1 MAERERRCKL
11 GGAFGDSEREKWTH
25 AIKAKAGRSADV
37 RGRMGSQVGKGIAAN
52 KAAGSKGGIRR
63 QGSKRG

>member
-1 MAERERRCKL
+1 MQADDRQRWAAALRAKNAHVRAGFS
-11 GGAFGDSEREKWTH
+11 GGVQG
-25 AIKAKAGRSADV
+25 GR
-37 RGRMGSQVGKGIAAN
+37 GGGKGIAPN

>member
-1 MAERERRCKL
+1 MQTDDRRRWAAAL
-11 GGAFGDSEREKWTH
+11 REKN
-25 AIKAKAGRSADV
+25 APARAGFSGGV
-37 RGRMGSQVGKGIAAN
+37 QGGRGGGKGIAPN

>member
-1 MAERERRCKL
+1 MAGKVQDDERQRWAAALR
-11 GGAFGDSEREKWTH
+11 
-25 AIKAKAGRSADV
+25 AKNASM
-37 RGRMGSQVGKGIAAN
+37 RMGSMVAAQGGRCGGKGIAPN

>member
-1 MAERERRCKL
+1 MAHLNE
-11 GGAFGDSEREKWTH
+11 SEREKW
-25 AIKAKAGRSADV
+25 ANALKAKGGAVGAPRA
-37 RGRMGSQVGKGIAAN
+37 RLGAQGGKGIAPN

>member
-1 MAERERRCKL
+1 MAHLNE
-11 GGAFGDSEREKWTH
+11 SEREKWVN
-25 AIKAKAGRSADV
+25 ALKAKGAAAGVPRA
-37 RGRMGSQVGKGIAAN
+37 RLGAQGGKGIAPN

>member
-1 MAERERRCKL
+1 MQADERQRWAAALRAKNASVRAGSL
-11 GGAFGDSEREKWTH
+11 GGVQG
-25 AIKAKAGRSADV
+25 GR
-37 RGRMGSQVGKGIAAN
+37 GSGKGIAPN

>member
-1 MAERERRCKL
+1 MGGL
-11 GGAFGDSEREKWTH
+11 GQNEREKW
-25 AIKAKAGRSADV
+25 ANALKAKGAAGAAP
-37 RGRMGSQVGKGIAAN
+37 RGRMGAQGGKGIAPN

>member
-1 MAERERRCKL
+1 MAGMNETEREQWARALR
-11 GGAFGDSEREKWTH
+11 
-25 AIKAKAGRSADV
+25 AKGSACSSGMA
-37 RGRMGSQVGKGIAAN
+37 RGRMGSQGGKGIAPN

>member
-1 MAERERRCKL
+1 MAGINQNERLKWENALKAK
-11 GGAFGDSEREKWTH
+11 GGAGSVPR
-25 AIKAKAGRSADV
+25 A
-37 RGRMGSQVGKGIAAN
+37 RMGVQGGKGIAPN

>member
-1 MAERERRCKL
+1 MQADERQRWAAALRAKNASVRAGAL
-11 GGAFGDSEREKWTH
+11 GGMKGGQS
-25 AIKAKAGRSADV
+25 SA
-37 RGRMGSQVGKGIAAN
+37 KGIAPN

>member
-1 MAERERRCKL
+1 MTPMKC
-11 GGAFGDSEREKWTH
+11 GNEREKWQN
-25 AIKAKAGRSADV
+25 ALKAKGGAGASPRA
-37 RGRMGSQVGKGIAAN
+37 RMGVQGGKGIAPN

>member
-1 MAERERRCKL
+1 MAKFESTERQRWES
-11 GGAFGDSEREKWTH
+11 AV
-25 AIKAKAGRSADV
+25 KAKGEVRLRAGSHANLRA
-37 RGRMGSQVGKGIAAN
+37 GKGIAPN

>member
-1 MAERERRCKL
+1 M
-11 GGAFGDSEREKWTH
+11 GALRSGSDREKWEN
-25 AIKAKAGRSADV
+25 ALKAKGGAGASPRA
-37 RGRMGSQVGKGIAAN
+37 RMGVQGGKGIAPN

>member
-1 MAERERRCKL
+1 VAKFESTERQRWESAL
-11 GGAFGDSEREKWTH
+11 
-25 AIKAKAGRSADV
+25 KAKGEQRLRAGSHANLRA
-37 RGRMGSQVGKGIAAN
+37 GKGIAPN

>member
-1 MAERERRCKL
+1 MQTDDRRRWAAAL
-11 GGAFGDSEREKWTH
+11 REKN
-25 AIKAKAGRSADV
+25 AYARAGFSGGV
-37 RGRMGSQVGKGIAAN
+37 QGGRGGGKGIAPN

>member
-1 MAERERRCKL
+1 M
-11 GGAFGDSEREKWTH
+11 GALRNGSDREKWEN
-25 AIKAKAGRSADV
+25 ALKAKGTGV
-37 RGRMGSQVGKGIAAN
+37 PTRGRMGVQGGKGIAPN

>member
-1 MAERERRCKL
+1 MAKFESNQREQWAKAL
-11 GGAFGDSEREKWTH
+11 
-25 AIKAKAGRSADV
+25 KAKDVGHLRLAMRS
-37 RGRMGSQVGKGIAAN
+37 GTQGGKGIAPN

>member
-1 MAERERRCKL
+1 MGGKL
-11 GGAFGDSEREKWTH
+11 DETQRQKW
-25 AIKAKAGRSADV
+25 ASALKAKGGRACDV
-37 RGRMGSQVGKGIAAN
+37 RGRMGSQAGKGIAPN

>member
-1 MAERERRCKL
+1 MRS
-11 GGAFGDSEREKWTH
+11 GSDREKWEN
-25 AIKAKAGRSADV
+25 ALKAKGTGV
-37 RGRMGSQVGKGIAAN
+37 PTRGRMGVQGGKGIAPN

>member
-1 MAERERRCKL
+1 MAS
-11 GGAFGDSEREKWTH
+11 GFGESEREKW
-25 AIKAKAGRSADV
+25 ANALKAKRGAPSGP
-37 RGRMGSQVGKGIAAN
+37 RGRMGSQTGKGIAPN

>member
-1 MAERERRCKL
+1 MGK
-11 GGAFGDSEREKWTH
+11 AFVDPEREKW
-25 AIKAKAGRSADV
+25 AQALKAKDARSAGV
-37 RGRMGSQVGKGIAAN
+37 RGRMGSQVGKGIAPN